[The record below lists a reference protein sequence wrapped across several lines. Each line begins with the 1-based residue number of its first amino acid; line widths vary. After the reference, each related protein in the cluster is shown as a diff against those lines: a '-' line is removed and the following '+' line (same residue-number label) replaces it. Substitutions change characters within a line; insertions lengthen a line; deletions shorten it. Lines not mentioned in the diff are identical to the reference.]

1 MALEICRF
9 LRSGATILDVG
20 CGNGFIAHHLSG
32 LLQTTVVGMDV
43 AQNTS
48 ARINF
53 VPYDGR
59 HFPMRDRSVD
69 AVLLCYVLHHAHDA
83 VLVLN
88 EVRRVLKAGGLVI
101 VYEDNPSSWWDR
113 AVCWSHNKQWEGR
126 TGPCTFQLRDDWR
139 RIFALAGLRVVS
151 QRRLSRWRNMAH
163 PVSRNFF
170 VLETEPRGATTRLT
184 HRNEPAVLPRQQEIR
199 AGI

>member
-1 MALEICRF
+1 MALEICPF

-20 CGNGFIAHHLSG
+20 CGSGFIAHHLSA
-32 LLQTTVVGMDV
+32 LLQSNVVGMDV
-43 AQNTS
+43 AKDTS

-59 HFPMRDRSVD
+59 HFPMRDQSVD

-83 VLVLN
+83 LLVLN

-113 AVCWSHNKQWEGR
+113 AVCWSHNKQWEAR
-126 TGPCTFQLRDDWR
+126 TGPCTFQLGNDWR
-139 RIFALAGLRVVS
+139 RIFALTGLRVLS
-151 QRRLSRWRNMAH
+151 QRSLSRWRNMAH

-170 VLETEPRGATTRLT
+170 VLETEPGGATTRLT
-184 HRNEPAVLPRQQEIR
+184 HRNEPLAVPRQQEIR
-199 AGI
+199 ADT

>member
-83 VLVLN
+83 LLVLN